1 MFEEEIFAEGLWT
14 RDFLNAGPGH
24 TYPEDAWSG
33 NYYIEIHDTLG
44 CLRQPY
50 SKEGRILVLVPVP
63 RSSALSFPS
72 QRPLLLQDHPG
83 HFFWKVP

>member
-1 MFEEEIFAEGLWT
+1 MQVQDTLTI
-14 RDFLNAGPGH
+14 RMPGVV
-24 TYPEDAWSG
+24 
-33 NYYIEIHDTLG
+33 NYYIEIHDILG

-50 SKEGRILVLVPVP
+50 SKECRILVLVPVP

-72 QRPLLLQDHPG
+72 QLLLLLQDHPG